1 MNFPIQQNQK
11 RTGLKA
17 KRGPAKKKKVPEG
30 PVRPLSAYNY
40 FFKSERQV
48 LIETLPVRPE
58 GKPRRSHGRCGFKEM
73 AQIIGSRWQSLT
85 PEERAPFDQIAKA
98 DKERYHKE
106 MKEYKKAKRTKSM
119 AQTEESANPRGQDTE
134 EAPSNVSVSSGTITP
149 ESMQAFNTNSLS
161 TQQSSFTNN
170 DMTAMTFDPQLFFPI
185 APQYQESP
193 AISPVHAFAMPEQ
206 QQPPQPDECEPYQ
219 PVNYETASF
228 KVEMAR
234 LASQLDPYLMNHF
247 IKSFR

>member
-1 MNFPIQQNQK
+1 MNFPIRQDQK
-11 RTGLKA
+11 PTGFKA

-40 FFKSERQV
+40 FFKNERQV

-73 AQIIGSRWQSLT
+73 AQIIGSRWKSLT

-98 DKERYHKE
+98 DKERYYKE
-106 MKEYKKAKRTKSM
+106 MKEYKKAKRTKST
-119 AQTEESANPRGQDTE
+119 AQTEESANSRGQDTE
-134 EAPSNVSVSSGTITP
+134 EAPSNISISSGTFTP
-149 ESMQAFNTNSLS
+149 ESMQAFNTNSSWS
-161 TQQSSFTNN
+161 TQQSFFTNN
-170 DMTAMTFDPQLFFPI
+170 DMTAMTFDPQLFVPI
-185 APQYQESP
+185 ATQYQESP
-193 AISPVHAFAMPEQ
+193 AISPVDAFAMPEQ
-206 QQPPQPDECEPYQ
+206 QQPDEYDPYR
-219 PVNYETASF
+219 PVNYEMANF